1 VCILLRKVVFF
12 HVFCSVRVIRRI
24 CATQYL
30 LTVHLNVRQ
39 TVRKGNCTNR
49 KTISARGSC
58 GAWSYKDMSYIPN
71 DFKARKI
78 NIPPSYRVCRSTR
91 HFFYENEI
99 RHLYAYSILFTQEQ
113 LYMYSTECVYFKAST
128 CPLYSNWNIVFTWL
142 TLVLVIYSLAVQERK
157 LTTEY
162 IFLLEKK
169 QG

>member
-1 VCILLRKVVFF
+1 MTCVYCATKSCFLSCLLF
-12 HVFCSVRVIRRI
+12 RVIRRI

-39 TVRKGNCTNR
+39 TVRREIAQTER
-49 KTISARGSC
+49 RYQP
-58 GAWSYKDMSYIPN
+58 GAHAAHEVIKIYHIPN

-78 NIPPSYRVCRSTR
+78 NKPPSYHVCRSTR
-91 HFFYENEI
+91 RFFYENKI

-113 LYMYSTECVYFKAST
+113 FYMYSTVCVYFKAST
-128 CPLYSNWNIVFTWL
+128 CPLYSWNIVFTWL
-142 TLVLVIYSLAVQERK
+142 TLLLVIYSLAVQERK

-162 IFLLEKK
+162 IFLLEMK